1 MVLGKRPLTGLSE
14 EKAEVRA
21 SVALEVREFV
31 PEEERGAGRSSE
43 RRLGEE
49 VVVVVGGGVKV
60 DRSPDELEGR
70 ELRCFAVAWVQV
82 VQLCAVMDIGLP
94 QSQMA

>member
-1 MVLGKRPLTGLSE
+1 MLLGKRPVTGLSE

-31 PEEERGAGRSSE
+31 PEEERDAGRSSE
-43 RRLGEE
+43 RRPGDDE
-49 VVVVVGGGVKV
+49 VVGGGVKV
-60 DRSPDELEGR
+60 DRSPDELDGR
-70 ELRCFAVAWVQV
+70 ELWCFAVACVQV
-82 VQLCAVMDIGLP
+82 VQLCAVMDMGLP